1 MTHAPPEM
9 GKTPMDPIARGGG
22 AEVESEPLTDLSA
35 RSPKP
40 WERLTRVVE
49 VARGFTS
56 QVVKK
61 AEADNIFFLAGA
73 ISFNVLVAIIPL
85 ILAVL
90 GIAGMILRIRST
102 DPTEALLLYITKSL
116 PPIGEEFTL
125 RIRDVLRQLIDQSTG
140 LLSIGMVFLIW
151 FSTRLIG
158 TLRTALREIFDIQ
171 EDRGI
176 VAGKIFDI
184 KMVFAAG
191 TLLVVNVALTLVL
204 DLIVRYGIRILGLNP
219 DQIQAFQIFY
229 SQALAFVVIWLMFF
243 LIYRYLPAR
252 KTLWRTAILAA
263 TFTAVLF
270 EVMKHVFGWYVTSI
284 ANYSSTYGSLS
295 ILIILFLWIYYTAIA
310 FILGGEV
317 AQVVAT
323 RRIRR
328 RQEER
333 LQ

>member
-1 MTHAPPEM
+1 
-9 GKTPMDPIARGGG
+9 
-22 AEVESEPLTDLSA
+22 
-35 RSPKP
+35 
-40 WERLTRVVE
+40 
-49 VARGFTS
+49 
-56 QVVKK
+56 
-61 AEADNIFFLAGA
+61 
-73 ISFNVLVAIIPL
+73 
-85 ILAVL
+85 
-90 GIAGMILRIRST
+90 MILRIRTT
-102 DPTEALLLYITKSL
+102 DPTEPLLLYITKSL
-116 PPIGEEFTL
+116 PPIGEEFTF
-125 RIRDVLRQLIDQSTG
+125 RIRDMLRQLIDQSTG

-176 VAGKIFDI
+176 VAGKVFDI

-191 TLLVVNVALTLVL
+191 TLLGVNVALTLVL
-204 DLIVRYGIRILGLNP
+204 DLVVRYGIRILGLNP

-229 SQALAFVVIWLMFF
+229 SQALAFVVIWLMFL

-295 ILIILFLWIYYTAIA
+295 ILIILFLWIYYTSIA

-317 AQVVAT
+317 AQVAAT
-323 RRIRR
+323 RRIRK